1 MGGGK
6 AKNWE
11 RKEET
16 NEWTDKEGNWER
28 KEDSKKW
35 ETNSWDQK
43 HGDASWKEGGSSSSG
58 SWKDGRKE
66 KKESSKPFLPGDWL
80 CPSCNH
86 HNYAKNDKCRQCGA
100 DKPWDSGGDYE
111 AKDGAEEEHG
121 QRKGKKGKGKGKGK
135 K

>member
-1 MGGGK
+1 MGSSSWENKDKGSEWGGK

-11 RKEET
+11 RKEEK
-16 NEWTDKEGNWER
+16 NEWTDKGGNWER

-35 ETNSWDQK
+35 DSNGWDQK

-80 CPSCNH
+80 CRAVTITTTRRMTN
-86 HNYAKNDKCRQCGA
+86 A
-100 DKPWDSGGDYE
+100 DS
-111 AKDGAEEEHG
+111 
-121 QRKGKKGKGKGKGK
+121 
-135 K
+135 